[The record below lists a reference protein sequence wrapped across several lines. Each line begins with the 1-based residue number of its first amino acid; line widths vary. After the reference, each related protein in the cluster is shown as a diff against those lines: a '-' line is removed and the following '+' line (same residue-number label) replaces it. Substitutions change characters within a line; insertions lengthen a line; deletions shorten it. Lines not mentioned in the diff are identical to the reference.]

1 MPKQPTNPSAEEEHL
16 IHDFVAEELLE
27 LWIGYKAQEDTIG
40 KLTHKMKE
48 LNSTILELQEMVKGY
63 PNF

>member
-1 MPKQPTNPSAEEEHL
+1 L